1 MVVIV
6 TSQSKLVYLNTIM
19 GKKDRE
25 RKLTMS
31 CGALVWRIVDNK
43 LQFLLIK
50 QFANKDSWGVPK
62 GHIDEGETIEQ
73 CAIREVREETGIDI
87 MLGARL
93 QNVVVP
99 LKKEIKTVV
108 TFLAQQ
114 VCDKSPKVD
123 DPDCEVV
130 DVKWFDVAKL
140 PTIHFYQR
148 ELIDSALDMLTKHM
162 RHV

>member
-1 MVVIV
+1 
-6 TSQSKLVYLNTIM
+6 M

-25 RKLTMS
+25 RKLTTS
-31 CGALVWRIVDNK
+31 CGALVWRIAEEK

-50 QFANKDSWGVPK
+50 QFAHKDSWGVPK

-73 CAIREVREETGIDI
+73 CAVREVKEETGIDI
-87 MLGARL
+87 ALGARL

-114 VCDKSPKVD
+114 VGDASPKVD

-130 DVKWFDVAKL
+130 DVKWFATDRL

-148 ELIDSALDMLTKHM
+148 ELIDSALDMLTKHLK
-162 RHV
+162 HV

>member
-1 MVVIV
+1 
-6 TSQSKLVYLNTIM
+6 M

-25 RKLTMS
+25 RKLTTS
-31 CGALVWRIVDNK
+31 CGALVWRVVEGK

-50 QFANKDSWGVPK
+50 QFAHKDSWGIPK

-73 CAIREVREETGIDI
+73 CAVREVREETGIDVV
-87 MLGARL
+87 LGERL

-108 TFLAQQ
+108 TFLGRQ
-114 VCDKSPKVD
+114 VGDRSPKTD

-130 DVKWFDVAKL
+130 DVKWFDADRL
-140 PTIHFYQR
+140 PTIHYYQR
-148 ELIDSALDMLTKHM
+148 ELVDTALGIIGKIDHT
-162 RHV
+162 